1 MAYRE
6 HMTVQDNAGYGL
18 AHPIYLDVPMML
30 SFLAHLEGGVS
41 VSESERTTATGARE
55 RYLKARGG
63 IRAKLFAIGDANFE
77 GEGSHQNREETQT
90 ESQTERHHTE
100 ASLFNLLYDYLTED
114 GKAILIDEPN
124 HLTDLQ
130 SGQLVEFSGEFLGN
144 PIENVLAFFDAFLPY
159 MEEDEPEKGSPAP
172 KPPTKAQRNRSG
184 NPAVK
189 ASAALQ
195 QTQQPIAEDN
205 NSEEGIRVLRR
216 MSQDMKSAPVH
227 DLLFRTEHELE
238 AVVTVASLYYSATTT
253 EHLRAGKFRVVGK
266 VTRVLGE
273 GQSINLM
280 RRTVLGVAGPALA
293 NNVLSSVTNSD
304 DFHLDV
310 PDAIVSGPAIQVL
323 PMAIFI

>member
-1 MAYRE
+1 
-6 HMTVQDNAGYGL
+6 MTIQNDAGYGL
-18 AHPIYLDVPMML
+18 AHPIYLDVQMML

-55 RYLKARGG
+55 RFLKARGG

-77 GEGSHQNREETQT
+77 GEGSQQNRDETQV

-114 GKAILIDEPN
+114 GKTIRLDDPGQ
-124 HLTDLQ
+124 LTEVQ
-130 SGQLVEFSGEFLGN
+130 NGQLVEFSGEFLGN

-159 MEEDEPEKGSPAP
+159 IEEDEPAKVEPAP
-172 KPPTKAQRNRSG
+172 TVQTRAQKSRSG

-189 ASAALQ
+189 ASTQ
-195 QTQQPIAEDN
+195 HQVQQPVVEEN
-205 NSEEGIRVLRR
+205 PSEEGIRVLRR
-216 MSQDMKSAPVH
+216 MSQDIKSAPVH

-253 EHLRAGKFRVVGK
+253 EHLRAGEFRVIGK
-266 VTRVLGE
+266 VTRVLEE

-293 NNVLSSVTNSD
+293 NDVLNSVTNSD
-304 DFHLDV
+304 DFNLDV

>member
-1 MAYRE
+1 
-6 HMTVQDNAGYGL
+6 MTIQDDPGYGL

-41 VSESERTTATGARE
+41 VSESEKTTATGARE

-77 GEGSHQNREETQT
+77 GEGSQQSRDETQT

-114 GKAILIDEPN
+114 GKAVRVDDPSQLAE
-124 HLTDLQ
+124 LQ

-159 MEEDEPEKGSPAP
+159 IEEDEPARSEPAP
-172 KPPTKAQRNRSG
+172 KAQTKAQKSRSG

-189 ASAALQ
+189 ASAQ
-195 QTQQPIAEDN
+195 QQAQQPAAEEN
-205 NSEEGIRVLRR
+205 SSEEGIRILRR
-216 MSQDMKSAPVH
+216 MSQDMKFAPVH
-227 DLLFRTEHELE
+227 DLLFRTEKELE

-253 EHLRAGKFRVVGK
+253 EHLRAGEFRVIGK
-266 VTRVLGE
+266 VTRVMGE
-273 GQSINLM
+273 GQSVNLL
-280 RRTVLGVAGPALA
+280 RRTVLGVAGPAVA
-293 NNVLSSVTNSD
+293 NDVLGSVTNSD
-304 DFHLDV
+304 DFNLEV
-310 PDAIVSGPAIQVL
+310 PNAIVSGPAIQVL